1 MSVRWQSFSTN
12 PASTSPGSLS
22 RASPLELR
30 RDHLTASQFW
40 LQPCFLTLQ
49 FPESVLCQPRPAP
62 PCPAPNHA
70 SQSPGRT
77 PEP

>member
-40 LQPCFLTLQ
+40 LQPCFLTL
-49 FPESVLCQPRPAP
+49 
-62 PCPAPNHA
+62 
-70 SQSPGRT
+70 
-77 PEP
+77 